1 MKIFVFLLCL
11 CDDIDMLLFFYY
23 RKSAKSQLSMAEGM
37 LASAKLQMKSA
48 ESQVTSSKK
57 ELDDAQD
64 FLKGLVE

>member
-1 MKIFVFLLCL
+1 M
-11 CDDIDMLLFFYY
+11 LFFFHY
-23 RKSAKSQLSMAEGM
+23 RKSAKSQLTMAEGM

>member
-1 MKIFVFLLCL
+1 
-11 CDDIDMLLFFYY
+11 MLLFFYY
-23 RKSAKSQLSMAEGM
+23 RKSAKSQLTMAEGM

-64 FLKGLVE
+64 FLKGLVEWVDICIYYFDIVFS

>member
-1 MKIFVFLLCL
+1 
-11 CDDIDMLLFFYY
+11 MLLFFYY
-23 RKSAKSQLSMAEGM
+23 RKSAKSQLTMAEGM

-64 FLKGLVE
+64 FMKGLVE